1 MWFNN
6 INKVMNELTIATINT
21 WKGEGDYHNRIEL
34 MARQLKAADPDV
46 ILCQEAFQTDIVDTL
61 KQLACYAGV
70 NMVYSPAR
78 NKMRSFGGNLIE
90 SSSGLGILSKY
101 PIEVTTSV
109 SLPADPIDGER
120 LAQYS
125 ILRVND
131 EPLLIINTHLTHLK
145 GFQALRISQL
155 STILEHPLL
164 NERYL
169 GIFLCGDFN
178 ACEEDEELQYLLN
191 YKKFKILNCYKEGK
205 GEIPGHT
212 LAKPKSDTNK
222 CIDFIFFVE
231 NQFKNKP
238 QSFHSRLIL
247 NTPDEYGIFPSDH
260 FGVMV
265 TCKFKNSRE
274 SKIKENEAYFQ

>member
-1 MWFNN
+1 
-6 INKVMNELTIATINT
+6 MNELTIATINT
-21 WKGEGDYHNRIEL
+21 WKGEGDYHKRVEL
-34 MARQLKAADPDV
+34 MAKQLQDANPNIV
-46 ILCQEAFQTDIVDTL
+46 LCQEAFQTDQVDTL
-61 KQLACYAGV
+61 KQLAFYCGM
-70 NMVYSPAR
+70 NMAYSPAR
-78 NKMRSFGGNLIE
+78 NKMRQFGGKLKA

-101 PIEVTTSV
+101 PTEVTTSV
-109 SLPADPIDGER
+109 SLPSDPRDGER

-131 EPLLIINTHLTHLK
+131 EPMLIINTHLTHLK

-164 NERYL
+164 KERYL

-178 ACEEDEELQYLLN
+178 ASEEDEELQYLLN
-191 YKKFKILNCYKEGK
+191 YRGFKILNCCKEGK
-205 GEIPGHT
+205 GEAPGYT
-212 LAKPKSDTNK
+212 LVKSKSHAKQG
-222 CIDFIFFVE
+222 IDYIFFIE

-238 QSFHSRLIL
+238 HSFHSKLIL
-247 NTPDEYGIFPSDH
+247 NTPDEFGTYPSDH

-265 TCKFKNSRE
+265 TCKFKKSRE